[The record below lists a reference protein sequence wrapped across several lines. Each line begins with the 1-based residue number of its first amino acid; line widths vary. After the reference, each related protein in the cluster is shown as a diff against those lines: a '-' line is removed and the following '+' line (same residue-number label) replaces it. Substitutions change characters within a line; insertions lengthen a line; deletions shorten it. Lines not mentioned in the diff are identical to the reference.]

1 MEIPYKD
8 LAADTLT
15 AIIEEFITRE
25 GTEYGEQEFSLA
37 DKVEQVRRQLQ
48 RGEIF
53 VSFDPESQTCQINA
67 QASSKKAAQADADCW
82 TDESA

>member
-53 VSFDPESQTCQINA
+53 VSFDPESQTCQINE
-67 QASSKKAAQADADCW
+67 QASSKEAAQADADCW